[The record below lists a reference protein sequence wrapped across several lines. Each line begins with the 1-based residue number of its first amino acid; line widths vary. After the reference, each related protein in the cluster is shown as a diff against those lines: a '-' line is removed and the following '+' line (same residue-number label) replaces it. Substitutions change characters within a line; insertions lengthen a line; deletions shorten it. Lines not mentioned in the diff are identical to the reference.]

1 MVELSTNE
9 NTYNAELVPTV
20 EEAAS
25 GVGQNVYVGVDD
37 YRIFPD
43 VAAQQYGSVQSVP
56 SQVVPSYSSLLT
68 ENLVS
73 KTPTI
78 AKAQVTFGK
87 KVLSL
92 DVETTGLNPWDYK
105 MIVCSVWDLDEP
117 KAAMRTFAGWDEEK
131 ICREMFAYIESLSPD
146 VILAFNAKFECRC
159 FITRA
164 MLYHIHAPWIWTSEW
179 HDMLAI
185 LEGGWKNGLTGTMP
199 AGSEENWLKF
209 FFNETKPFTIEEC
222 FEGIREGRLDEMI
235 IRNRTCVQGQGD
247 MYQLLMYCQ
256 QGADSDIAI
265 EKPSIEMI
273 DDVRESGI
281 STAKCDVCGAVNE
294 ITDISN
300 PGQCWRCS
308 GNLPKLSEQ
317 NILKEVA
324 RPVDWSLVGLSGD
337 KLKEAKATAKKSK
350 TALELQ
356 PTGESDYQKVSMAR
370 LVDLAIKPHV
380 TE

>member
-1 MVELSTNE
+1 MVQLSNNE
-9 NTYNAELVPTV
+9 NTYTAELQRTV
-20 EEAAS
+20 EEADS

-37 YRIFPD
+37 YSIFPAQD
-43 VAAQQYGSVQSVP
+43 AQQYSSYQSVP
-56 SQVVPSYSSLLT
+56 AQVVPSYSSLLDQ
-68 ENLVS
+68 NLVS
-73 KTPTI
+73 KTPSI
-78 AKAQVTFGK
+78 PKAQVTFGK

-105 MIVCSVWDLDEP
+105 MIVCTVWDLDIP
-117 KAAMRTFAGWDEEK
+117 KGQMRTFAGWDEEK
-131 ICREMFAYIESLSPD
+131 VTRDLFAYIESLEPD

-179 HDMLAI
+179 HDMLTI

-199 AGSEENWLKF
+199 SGSEENWLKF

-256 QGADSDIAI
+256 QGADGDVVV
-265 EKPSIEMI
+265 EKPSSEMI
-273 DDVRESGI
+273 DDVRDSGLMTI
-281 STAKCDVCGAVNE
+281 NCEVCGAVNE
-294 ITDISN
+294 ITDLAN

-308 GNLPKLSEQ
+308 GNLPAAKEGD
-317 NILKEVA
+317 ILKEVA

-337 KLKEAKATAKKSK
+337 KLKEAKAAAQKSK
-350 TALELQ
+350 KAVELQ
-356 PTGESDYQKVSMAR
+356 PVGEENVQMVSMAR
-370 LVDLAIKPHV
+370 LADLAIQPHR
-380 TE
+380 T

>member
-1 MVELSTNE
+1 MVQLSNNE
-9 NTYNAELVPTV
+9 NTYTAELQRTV
-20 EEAAS
+20 EEADS

-37 YRIFPD
+37 YSIFPAQD
-43 VAAQQYGSVQSVP
+43 AQQYSSYQSVP
-56 SQVVPSYSSLLT
+56 AQVVPSYSSLLDQ
-68 ENLVS
+68 NLVS
-73 KTPTI
+73 KTPSI
-78 AKAQVTFGK
+78 PKAQVTFGK

-105 MIVCSVWDLDEP
+105 MIVCTVWDLDIP
-117 KAAMRTFAGWDEEK
+117 KGQMRTFAGWDEEK
-131 ICREMFAYIESLSPD
+131 VTRDLFAYIESLEPD

-179 HDMLAI
+179 HDMLTI

-199 AGSEENWLKF
+199 SGSEENWLKF

-256 QGADSDIAI
+256 QGADGDVVV
-265 EKPSIEMI
+265 EKPSSEMI
-273 DDVRESGI
+273 DDVRDSGLMTI
-281 STAKCDVCGAVNE
+281 NCEVCGAVNE
-294 ITDISN
+294 ITDLAN

-308 GNLPKLSEQ
+308 GNLPAAKEGD
-317 NILKEVA
+317 ILKEVA

-337 KLKEAKATAKKSK
+337 KLKAAQAEAKKSK
-350 TALELQ
+350 KTVELQ
-356 PTGESDYQKVSMAR
+356 PVGEENVQMVSMAR
-370 LVDLAIKPHV
+370 LADLAIQPHR
-380 TE
+380 T